1 MSNLLRMLDVQ
12 VGLHADA
19 ADFLTAPA
27 AYRRLRIVVG
37 GESFL
42 PRGMTPISR
51 NDVAALNG
59 QGFTDQR
66 GPLDLAALAP
76 VLKFRGVNANS
87 GAAVS
92 ASGWLDKM
100 EQGEILTSFFGAL
113 PVATTGAAPTVAGS
127 GHTTTRLNTATT
139 VPVAGQ
145 ILMFETSAGLRV
157 RRVASVSNTT
167 EANFTEPYTG
177 TPVTA
182 STVIRAATWLW
193 DPSIRNHTH
202 LGFLAED
209 QQQQSTFLGCAPDTL
224 AMSMDA
230 GAQLRMTLGMM
241 PTTATGAAAKASPS
255 VTYPASG
262 DPILALNGEL
272 FIGAESFLPTGM
284 SLSMST
290 GNVMRATPSSPHGVL
305 GGIGEE
311 KRGALQLSFTLRA
324 GTSAA
329 RGEVQ
334 RNSGV
339 ETMRTILGITDGPQA
354 ISAGRNVFL
363 ALGRG
368 VGGALG
374 LSIPTANLAA
384 SMATDGGHTVFSCV
398 ATATDAA
405 SLGVL

>member
-1 MSNLLRMLDVQ
+1 MSNLHRMMDVQ

-19 ADFLTAPA
+19 ATFLTAPS
-27 AYRRLRIVVG
+27 AYRRIRLVGG

-51 NDVAALNG
+51 NDVVALNG

-76 VLKFRGVNANS
+76 VLKFRGVNDNS
-87 GAAVS
+87 GAGVT
-92 ASGWLDKM
+92 ASGWLNKM
-100 EQGEILTSFFGAL
+100 EQGEILTSFFGSL
-113 PVATTGAAPTVAGS
+113 PVATSGSAPTVAAS
-127 GHTTTRLNTATT
+127 GHTTTLLNTATT

-157 RRVASVSNTT
+157 RRVASVTNTT
-167 EANFTEPYTG
+167 EANFDHPYTG

-182 STVIRAATWLW
+182 STIIRAATWLW
-193 DPSIRNHTH
+193 DSSVRNHTH

-209 QQQQSTFLGCAPDTL
+209 RQQLTTFLGCAPDTL
-224 AMSMDA
+224 ALSMDA
-230 GAQLRMTLGMM
+230 GAQLRMTLGVM
-241 PTTATGAAAKASPS
+241 PTTATGAEAPATPS
-255 VTYPASG
+255 VTYPSSG
-262 DPILALNGEL
+262 EPILALNGEL
-272 FIGAESFLPTGM
+272 FIGGEAFIPTGM
-284 SLSMST
+284 SFSLAT

-305 GGIGEE
+305 GGVGEE

-334 RNSGV
+334 RNAGV

-363 ALGRG
+363 SLGRG
-368 VGGALG
+368 VGGAVG

-398 ATATDAA
+398 ATATSAA
-405 SLGVL
+405 SIGVL